1 MSALPKMN
9 TLTNNQE
16 KLIRALYTR
25 VGRKKH
31 NLCICEGIRAC
42 RELVKARP
50 ALISFAVK
58 SEKAELPAEFAD
70 LEFIIVPE
78 EKIKQIS
85 STVTTQGI
93 LIVAEKP
100 EARDPG
106 PVSCQ
111 IRPFAVILDGVA
123 DPGNMGTII
132 RTAKAAGLKELFLTS
147 GCADPYADKVIRS
160 AMAAQFSVN
169 IYKFANLA
177 ETICELRKSG
187 VENFWKTD
195 PHKGNS
201 LFETEDLFANSAII
215 IGGEA
220 AEVTDH
226 PECKSVTIPMP
237 GESESINAAQAATIF
252 IFEAVRR
259 KII

>member
-1 MSALPKMN
+1 MN

-31 NLCICEGIRAC
+31 NLCICEGLRAC
-42 RELVKARP
+42 KELVKARP
-50 ALISFAVK
+50 DLISFAVK
-58 SEKAELPAEFAD
+58 SEETELPAEFVD

-93 LIVAEKP
+93 LIVAERP
-100 EARDPG
+100 EVRSPDSVARKKKSEEVAENPTNSDYRP
-106 PVSCQ
+106 PVTDNRFS
-111 IRPFAVILDGVA
+111 VILDGVA

-160 AMAAQFSVN
+160 AMAAQFSIN

-201 LFETEDLFANSAII
+201 LFETEDLFANSAINSAI
-215 IGGEA
+215 CSG
-220 AEVTDH
+220 V
-226 PECKSVTIPMP
+226 
-237 GESESINAAQAATIF
+237 
-252 IFEAVRR
+252 
-259 KII
+259 